1 MQFCV
6 FFHTLFLVTPG
17 PVIRELY
24 EVARSR
30 VCVADSE
37 AFIYKYIYINKYIY
51 TYLAKGHCR
60 KLQMCHIIVSSLPDY
75 ECCNVWSRH

>member
-37 AFIYKYIYINKYIY
+37 AFIYKYIYK
-51 TYLAKGHCR
+51 
-60 KLQMCHIIVSSLPDY
+60 
-75 ECCNVWSRH
+75 